1 MSAYA
6 LTLIVLGVL
15 PPLLLFLAARLDRG
29 GDIVHPLTVIAWTF
43 VIAYGLKSVYLA
55 YAVDAEVPFR
65 TREQS
70 GDILY
75 IGQLIVLV
83 AATSMIVGYFMMA
96 RKGFRTAPP
105 RRQRNTLFWTSV
117 YWAVFALCLA
127 GMVQLFVM
135 KGLHI
140 QLTTLQFTT
149 AKYYIDEDTGERSS
163 LGFLLISADI
173 LVVCFL
179 YYLANGGKFLR
190 INPYTLAIAFVCLT
204 YFLSSQRTGVLNIL
218 ICVLIMSR
226 QSLFDFRSRA
236 ALKRLALLATVIPV
250 LSVASNIREE
260 RREVSASELSILAGL
275 ESTANHV
282 FEGFYALDPIKIT
295 MIARSEEDHMMG
307 ESFIMFL
314 VAPIPRLIWPEK
326 PSVRLGPYVGQALLD
341 FNNNSGAPPSA
352 IGEFY
357 INFGMTGVVLGMF
370 LMGVLLKI
378 VHSTYA
384 IAPNPVF
391 SRVRYA
397 LAVMIFVHFL
407 IADFS
412 YAILFVFKYGIG
424 IFLCEKYW
432 STRLAPRS
440 NAVPARPTPQNLPA
454 IDGVAGPT
462 HQLP

>member
-15 PPLLLFLAARLDRG
+15 PPLLLFLAARLDRRD
-29 GDIVHPLTVIAWTF
+29 DIVHPLSVIAWAF
-43 VIAYGLKSVYLA
+43 VVAYGLKSIYLA
-55 YAVDAEVPFR
+55 YAVDAKVPFR

-83 AATSMIVGYFMMA
+83 AAMSMIVGYFTMA

-105 RRQRNTLFWTSV
+105 RRQRNTLFWTLA

-127 GMVQLFVM
+127 GMAQLFVM
-135 KGLHI
+135 KGLHT
-140 QLTTLQFTT
+140 QLLTLQFTS
-149 AKYYIDEDTGERSS
+149 AKYFVDEDTGVRSS
-163 LGFLLISADI
+163 LGFLLIAADI
-173 LVVCFL
+173 LLVYFL
-179 YYLANGGKFLR
+179 YYLANGGKFLSL
-190 INPYTLAIAFVCLT
+190 NLYTLAIAFVCLT
-204 YFLSSQRTGVLNIL
+204 YFLSSQRTGVLNVI

-226 QSLFDFRSRA
+226 QSLFNFSSKA
-236 ALKRLALLATVIPV
+236 ALKRLALVATVIPI
-250 LSVASNIREE
+250 LSLASNIREE
-260 RREVSASELSILAGL
+260 RREVSASELSIIAGL

-295 MIARSEEDHMMG
+295 MIARSEDDRLMG
-307 ESFIMFL
+307 ESFIMFIF
-314 VAPIPRLIWPEK
+314 APIPRLIWPEK
-326 PSVRLGPYVGQALLD
+326 PSVRLGPYVAQALLD
-341 FNNNSGAPPSA
+341 LNTQSGAPPSA

-357 INFGMTGVVLGMF
+357 INFGMIGVIFGMF

-378 VHSTYA
+378 TYSTYK

-391 SRVRYA
+391 SRVRYV
-397 LAVMIFVHFL
+397 LTIMLFVHFF

-424 IFLCEKYW
+424 ILLCEKYW
-432 STRLAPRS
+432 SARIAPIS
-440 NAVPARPTPQNLPA
+440 NAAPVKCNITILPA
-454 IDGVAGPT
+454 INGVVGAT
-462 HQLP
+462 RHLP